1 MHISPFIRFAVHTR
15 HEGLKS
21 MTNNSEAMPKIRRS
35 VTISEDLMKWITH
48 EIDRKRFKDVSH
60 AIEYALFRLK
70 EESEKEKE

>member
-1 MHISPFIRFAVHTR
+1 
-15 HEGLKS
+15 